1 MDFSVTHRLLA
12 VTSEWTQMYLRT
24 RYIHERGAERVIV
37 EKERGKSTKVCLLAC
52 VQTMASTTTSY
63 LRNALILLQFCFRFR
78 ILNPLEIS
86 LSVISTRLRLLFF
99 SSLCSYLRFIYF
111 PLFSSGMS
119 LHHTIQNHLHQVL
132 TLLVH
137 CALIIIEIRC
147 SQ

>member
-1 MDFSVTHRLLA
+1 MSDMDFSVTHRLLA

-86 LSVISTRLRLLFF
+86 LSVRSTWLRLLFF
-99 SSLCSYLRFIYF
+99 FLLFVPIFVLYIFLCFLLACLS
-111 PLFSSGMS
+111 
-119 LHHTIQNHLHQVL
+119 TIPSK
-132 TLLVH
+132 T
-137 CALIIIEIRC
+137 ISIKF
-147 SQ
+147 